1 MVDNNIKAMV
11 ENNAKFRVYN
21 RTNYDI
27 GVTLS
32 SGQKPNIRKGSFL
45 PLSVDDILYIE
56 SIARGRKPFSSK
68 ELVPV
73 DPSGKDLSLEDLGGY
88 TDEYAEQHF
97 SEEEIKTNLKKPFKA
112 VENWLNKIEDP
123 VELHAIAEVAVKM
136 DLPGSKLKLVQAKM
150 PNVDLLDNIEQ

>member
-1 MVDNNIKAMV
+1 MDGSTRI
-11 ENNAKFRVYN
+11 RVYN
-21 RTNYDI
+21 RCNYDI
-27 GVTLS
+27 GVTLT

-73 DPSGKDLSLEDLGGY
+73 SEKGEDLTLEDLGGY
-88 TDEYAEQHF
+88 TDTYAEQHF
-97 SEEEIKTNLKKPFKA
+97 SEEEITMNLKKSYKA
-112 VENWLNKIEDP
+112 VESWLNKIEDP

-136 DLPGSKLKLVQAKM
+136 DLPGSKLKLVQAKI
-150 PNVDLLDNIEQ
+150 PSVDLLNAAE

>member
-1 MVDNNIKAMV
+1 MMNGDTRI
-11 ENNAKFRVYN
+11 RVYN
-21 RTNYDI
+21 KCNYDI

-32 SGQKPNIRKGSFL
+32 SGQKPNIRRGSFL

-73 DPSGKDLSLEDLGGY
+73 SNDGKELTLEDLGGY
-88 TDEYAEQHF
+88 TDTYTEKHF
-97 SEEEIKTNLKKPFKA
+97 SEEEITANLKKPFKA

-123 VELHAIAEVAVKM
+123 VELHAISEIAIKM
-136 DLPGSKLKLVQAKM
+136 DLPGSKLKLVQAKV
-150 PNVDLLDNIEQ
+150 PKIDLLEEAE